1 MPVFTGKIAVG
12 FRDDVSLHLTDDA
25 HGIAAAALL

>member
-1 MPVFTGKIAVG
+1 MPVFMEKIAVG
-12 FRDDVSLHLTDDA
+12 FRGEVSLHLTDAA